1 MSLTY
6 NEILIY
12 VKKKSMWVIFVI
24 LTLGILATSV
34 LSVSQGARYMENN
47 QIIEGKEAILN
58 LQEKTMEIEG
68 LVTNEQI
75 NSYLDKLYLENQ
87 KQGLSSDEMINRLFS
102 KDYIPY
108 ISYTNLLLDVYET
121 SNYSSL
127 DTYVT
132 LFHLGN
138 QTVDFYNDWK
148 LKVVENGMDVSSS
161 QRKDLRDKAK
171 DVDTPFYYEVG
182 VAPSIMIKK
191 FQDLMLLLFII
202 LAIIFASVFSKD
214 MTTRADQVI
223 MSTQHGR
230 RNLRKAR
237 CNAACIISIIL
248 FLYTVLL
255 YSAVIISQ
263 IGGEG
268 FSTSI
273 QMSVLSLSPYQLNI
287 GQAFLIM
294 IIAAFIMNMV
304 ITMII
309 LFVSSKTK
317 KAYYVILVAFIL
329 LFLSYMVTQ
338 TVAFDGVMRYLLM
351 FLPFALFDKIA
362 LFSYNN
368 IVFNSFSIWYP
379 LIVMIVFLLIMII
392 LRYRIVCCRT

>member
-273 QMSVLSLSPYQLNI
+273 QMSVLSLSPIN
-287 GQAFLIM
+287 LILDR
-294 IIAAFIMNMV
+294 
-304 ITMII
+304 
-309 LFVSSKTK
+309 LF
-317 KAYYVILVAFIL
+317 
-329 LFLSYMVTQ
+329 
-338 TVAFDGVMRYLLM
+338 
-351 FLPFALFDKIA
+351 
-362 LFSYNN
+362 
-368 IVFNSFSIWYP
+368 
-379 LIVMIVFLLIMII
+379 
-392 LRYRIVCCRT
+392 